1 MAKFLAQAT
10 YNADGL
16 KGLQK
21 EKASGR
27 EAVVKRAVE
36 ALGGKLESMYYSFGE
51 HDVILIVDVPDTV
64 AMTAFAF
71 AVSASGLVRTR
82 TTPLLTIEET
92 DRALSKSVEYKPP
105 RA

>member
-10 YNADGL
+10 YKADGL

-27 EAVVKRAVE
+27 EAVVRRAVE
-36 ALGGKLESMYYSFGE
+36 ALGGKLESMYFSLGE
-51 HDVILIVDVPDTV
+51 YDVVLIVDLPDNI
-64 AMTAFAF
+64 AATAFGV

-82 TTPLLTIEET
+82 TTPLLSIEET
-92 DRALSKSVEYKPP
+92 DQALSKSVDYRPP

>member
-1 MAKFLAQAT
+1 MAKFLVQAT

-36 ALGGKLESMYYSFGE
+36 ALGGKLESMHFSLGDY
-51 HDVILIVDVPDTV
+51 DVVLIVDVPDII
-64 AMTAFAF
+64 AGTALAV

-82 TTPLLTIEET
+82 TTPLLSIEEA
-92 DRALSKSVEYKPP
+92 DRALSKSVEYRPP